1 METAATG
8 IAGGQIAAATP
19 PAFDLVGLLERVRS
33 DRRGRSAPRIM
44 PVREFRALLQKEIH
58 RSDRTQQTMTFLIF
72 DVASPSPRMRRYK
85 QGIDCLSSIIP
96 FQIRREDIIGWFRNG
111 RGRKQLGAIL
121 HRTEPEQA
129 RRVLRTVREKY
140 FDTMVGA
147 RDGGT
152 DVPDLACE
160 VYAYPWPEKM
170 AAENQKNGELRY
182 DDEKGVPFALSGTEA
197 ADGAT
202 SNRRR
207 LLRRYRTPGI
217 ATIAPASGF
226 MAHPHPRWKRSID
239 FFGSLFLLVIL
250 SPLLLAVALAIKLS
264 SPGPVF
270 FKQDRVG
277 QSGRVYKFW
286 KFRSMVHNYDTTEH
300 REYLKS
306 LIRSGDRVGD
316 SGVPMKKLDRVNT
329 EITAVGRLIRR
340 TSIDELP
347 QLFNVLRGEM
357 SLVGPRP
364 CVPYEAAEFLLW
376 HTRRFDSVPG
386 MTGLWQVRGK
396 NRTTFKEMVRLDINY
411 GLHQSLLFELKIFL
425 LTIPAIMRDMRSA

>member
-1 METAATG
+1 MEIPATG
-8 IAGGQIAAATP
+8 IVGGQIAAAP
-19 PAFDLVGLLERVRS
+19 SPAFDLARLLERVRS
-33 DRRGRSAPRIM
+33 EKEGRSAPGIM
-44 PVREFRALLQKEIH
+44 PVREFRDLLQKEIH
-58 RSDRTQQTMTFLIF
+58 RSDRTQRTMTFLIF
-72 DVASPSPRMRRYK
+72 DVASSSPRARGYQ
-85 QGIDCLSSIIP
+85 QGIGRLSSIIP
-96 FQIRREDIIGWFRNG
+96 SQTRREDIVGWFRNG

-140 FDTMVGA
+140 LDAMAGEGD
-147 RDGGT
+147 DGSN
-152 DVPDLACE
+152 VPDIACE
-160 VYAYPWPEKM
+160 VYTYPWPEKT
-170 AAENQKNGELRY
+170 ASGKGKTRELRY
-182 DDEKGVPFALSGTEA
+182 DDEEGVGPALSGTEA
-197 ADGAT
+197 ASPAA
-202 SNRRR
+202 RRGVR
-207 LLRRYRTPGI
+207 PLRRYRTPGI
-217 ATIAPASGF
+217 ATIAPAGGF

-239 FFGSLFLLVIL
+239 FFGASLLLAIL
-250 SPLLLAVALAIKLS
+250 SPLLLAVAITIKLT

-286 KFRSMVHNYDTTEH
+286 KFRSMAHNYDSTAH

-306 LIRSGDRVGD
+306 LIRSGDGD
-316 SGVPMKKLDRVNT
+316 LGVPMKKLDKVNT
-329 EITAVGRLIRR
+329 QITAVGRLIRR

-347 QLFNVLRGEM
+347 QLFNVLSGEM

-411 GLHQSLLFELKIFL
+411 GLRQSLLFDLKIFL
-425 LTIPAIMRDMRSA
+425 YTIPAILRDMRSA